1 MRMRQF
7 EFNEVTDMTTRQKWI
22 RSAVSGALLAAMLV
36 GCGGSSNSDPVTP
49 PPPPAQITGVAIPSN
64 VSVVT
69 ATNSN

>member
-1 MRMRQF
+1 
-7 EFNEVTDMTTRQKWI
+7 MTTRHEWI
-22 RSAVSGALLAAMLV
+22 RSAASAAVLAAMLV
-36 GCGGSSNSDPVTP
+36 GCGGSTSPPATT

>member
-1 MRMRQF
+1 
-7 EFNEVTDMTTRQKWI
+7 MTKRHEWI
-22 RSAVSGALLAAMLV
+22 LRAASGAVVAAMLI
-36 GCGGSSNSDPVTP
+36 GCGGSSSPPATTP

>member
-1 MRMRQF
+1 MTKRQ
-7 EFNEVTDMTTRQKWI
+7 EWI
-22 RSAVSGALLAAMLV
+22 RSAASGALLGAMLI
-36 GCGGSSNSDPVTP
+36 GCGGGGSSSEPVTP

>member
-1 MRMRQF
+1 MTKR
-7 EFNEVTDMTTRQKWI
+7 NEWI
-22 RSAVSGALLAAMLV
+22 LSAASGAAVAAMLI
-36 GCGGSSNSDPVTP
+36 GCGGSSSAPATSP

>member
-1 MRMRQF
+1 
-7 EFNEVTDMTTRQKWI
+7 MTKRHEWI
-22 RSAVSGALLAAMLV
+22 LCAASGAVLAAMLA
-36 GCGGSSNSDPVTP
+36 GCGGSSSAPATTPP